1 MIDGTKGVSFI
12 KPVNLTLTQDKSS
25 EVNMDIGSSFG
36 EFLNDAMKKVSDIE
50 KESTALGESFAAG
63 TEDNIHKVMIAG
75 QKAEIALQ
83 FTMQI
88 RNKILD
94 AYNEIMRMQ
103 I

>member
-1 MIDGTKGVSFI
+1 MAVNAVNTINLVSSSLTEAAKAPKGENIV
-12 KPVNLTLTQDKSS
+12 
-25 EVNMDIGSSFG
+25 SSFG
-36 EFLNDAMKKVSDIE
+36 EYLKNALDNVSNLELDAQKIAED
-50 KESTALGESFAAG
+50 FAAG
-63 TEDNIHKVMIAG
+63 RTDNIHQVMIAAE
-75 QKAEIALQ
+75 KADVALQ